1 MAKVYITEYA
11 RATQDSRANIPSAEE
26 PPLATQVLD
35 TSGGVQVSAFFNK
48 ETRMI
53 RVHTDG
59 ICSVVVG
66 TAPTATTGNSRMAAN
81 QTEYFG
87 VPRPLS
93 DAAASLYK
101 ISAITNT

>member
-1 MAKVYITEYA
+1 MAKVYVTEYA

-35 TSGGVQVSAFFNK
+35 TTAGVIASNFFNK

-66 TAPTATTGNSRMAAN
+66 TAPVATTSNSRMAAN

-87 VPRPLS
+87 IPRPAP
-93 DAAASLYK
+93 DASASLYK